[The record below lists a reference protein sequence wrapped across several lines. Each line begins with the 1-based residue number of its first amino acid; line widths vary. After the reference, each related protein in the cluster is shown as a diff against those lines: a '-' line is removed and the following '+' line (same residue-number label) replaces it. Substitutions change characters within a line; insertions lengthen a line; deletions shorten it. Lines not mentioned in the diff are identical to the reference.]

1 MEEQKQPA
9 SHLVNVPECCRQ
21 ASEQLYTVS
30 CSLLKNGI
38 FAKIHYSCHIRKQKD
53 GFYSCL
59 PRLFHH
65 AFLSYKKYVSIF
77 HLPPF
82 RMHIVDCKMYRLVED
97 AVFMPFIFHPHLPSS
112 TRCFRG
118 YFNSNDLENKWICPI
133 SYPFI
138 SLKAFHFPYSL

>member
-38 FAKIHYSCHIRKQKD
+38 FAKIHYSCHLRKQKD

-59 PRLFHH
+59 PRLFHTAPSSH
-65 AFLSYKKYVSIF
+65 TKNTFRSSIFHLLECISLIVRCIDWWKMRFLCHLSSTPIF
-77 HLPPF
+77 HLPPAVLGG
-82 RMHIVDCKMYRLVED
+82 ILVVTIWKTNEYIQ
-97 AVFMPFIFHPHLPSS
+97 FIIRSS
-112 TRCFRG
+112 
-118 YFNSNDLENKWICPI
+118 L
-133 SYPFI
+133 
-138 SLKAFHFPYSL
+138 

>member
-1 MEEQKQPA
+1 NL
-9 SHLVNVPECCRQ
+9 S
-21 ASEQLYTVS
+21 
-30 CSLLKNGI
+30 
-38 FAKIHYSCHIRKQKD
+38 YS
-53 GFYSCL
+53 
-59 PRLFHH
+59 
-65 AFLSYKKYVSIF
+65 AFLSYKKRVSIF

-82 RMHIVDCKMYRLVED
+82 RVHIVDCEMYRLVED

>member
-1 MEEQKQPA
+1 MESLQKYIIPA
-9 SHLVNVPECCRQ
+9 I
-21 ASEQLYTVS
+21 SENRKMDFIPACHGSLY
-30 CSLLKNGI
+30 
-38 FAKIHYSCHIRKQKD
+38 
-53 GFYSCL
+53 
-59 PRLFHH
+59 P

-82 RMHIVDCKMYRLVED
+82 RMHIVDYKMYRLVED

-118 YFNSNDLENKWICPI
+118 HFSSNYLENKWIYPI
-133 SYPFI
+133 SYPLI